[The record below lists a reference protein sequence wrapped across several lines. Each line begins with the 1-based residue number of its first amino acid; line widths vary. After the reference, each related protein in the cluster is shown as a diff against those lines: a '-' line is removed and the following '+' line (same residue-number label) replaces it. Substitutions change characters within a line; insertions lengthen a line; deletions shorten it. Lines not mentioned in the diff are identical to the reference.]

1 MVELVLILVLC
12 SCTCKVKVA
21 LLRLRELLQVVL
33 VVSKHASEDEVSD
46 LISILNRERTVN
58 MDLCE
63 IRWL

>member
-1 MVELVLILVLC
+1 
-12 SCTCKVKVA
+12 
-21 LLRLRELLQVVL
+21 LRELYLFNLQVVP